1 MSIYDRWYESE
12 TDKVLTVFR
21 ERDGQEA
28 LAPKERRQ
36 PRPAGGCGA
45 EKPKR
50 ERRPAQDILRGA
62 MTTLM
67 GAAAVAALLGEFQTA
82 AACILLV
89 GPIATAWLGYSL

>member
-1 MSIYDRWYESE
+1 MSIYDKWFESE

-21 ERDGQEA
+21 ERDGQTP
-28 LAPKERRQ
+28 APAPERPVK
-36 PRPAGGCGA
+36 PR
-45 EKPKR
+45 R

-67 GAAAVAALLGEFQTA
+67 GAAAVAALLGEYQTA
-82 AACILLV
+82 AACILLA

>member
-1 MSIYDRWYESE
+1 MSIYDKWFESE

-21 ERDGQEA
+21 ERDGQTP
-28 LAPKERRQ
+28 APAPERPVK
-36 PRPAGGCGA
+36 PR
-45 EKPKR
+45 R

-82 AACILLV
+82 AACILLA
-89 GPIATAWLGYSL
+89 GPVATAWLGYSL

>member
-21 ERDGQEA
+21 EREGQTPEP
-28 LAPKERRQ
+28 APV
-36 PRPAGGCGA
+36 RP
-45 EKPKR
+45 EPQKK
-50 ERRPAQDILRGA
+50 RRPAQDILRGA
-62 MTTLM
+62 MTALM
-67 GAAAVAALLGEFQTA
+67 GAAAVAALLGEYQTA

>member
-21 ERDGQEA
+21 EREGQTPEP
-28 LAPKERRQ
+28 APVRPERQ
-36 PRPAGGCGA
+36 
-45 EKPKR
+45 KQ
-50 ERRPAQDILRGA
+50 RRPAQDILRGA

-89 GPIATAWLGYSL
+89 GPVATAWLGYSL